1 LKAKWLFAWVMS
13 LISTNQT
20 THHPQIGD
28 FYWMTV
34 SVNFLIEINGY
45 STYSCSSLPVCP
57 LHAPPSGWVFMPEP
71 RFQSTSALRT
81 LSNATKKQENL
92 PQIDRA
98 SAFVVNCVKYIT
110 SSLTVQNLF
119 SHTVCAHIGG
129 PKNFFFGGGT
139 LWPNPLGW
147 ERGWNTLLPY
157 MCYHNTCVI
166 VPKFVALGQNVWA

>member
-1 LKAKWLFAWVMS
+1 MKAKWLFAWVMS

-119 SHTVCAHIGG
+119 VSHNVCAHIGG
-129 PKNFFFGGGT
+129 PKNFFWGGT

-166 VPKFVALGQNVWA
+166 VPNFAALGQTVWA